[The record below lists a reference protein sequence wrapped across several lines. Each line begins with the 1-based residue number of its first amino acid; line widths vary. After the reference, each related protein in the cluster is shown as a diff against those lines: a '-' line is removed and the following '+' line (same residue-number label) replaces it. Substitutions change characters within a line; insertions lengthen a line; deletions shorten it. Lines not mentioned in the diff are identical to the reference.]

1 MKILF
6 IHHYFPGQFARIARD
21 YVERGHEVVALN
33 RGLKDGRS
41 NPPVD
46 GVRLIEY
53 GQEVDIDRPESHPL
67 FETEQY
73 VRESASVVKRAMEL
87 RESGWT
93 PDLVYGHTG
102 WGTGAF
108 VHDVFP
114 EAKHVK
120 YCEWFYNNSA
130 ESTEFL
136 DGDRGQPNRFF
147 TSLLNMPILADLM
160 RADLMM
166 SPTEWQRSQFPPAI
180 RAAIRVLPDGVDTEL
195 LKADHEA
202 RFTTPGGRTFR
213 PGDRVVTYVARG
225 SDPFRGFKP
234 FIEALQR
241 LQKQDAKVEA
251 IVVGD
256 RTVYYGS
263 GHNTDNHFTEVMAQA
278 DLDMART
285 HFVGA
290 LPYDSYRRVLQ
301 VSAAHIY
308 LTVPFVLSW
317 SALEALSTGCAFIGS
332 DTAPVR
338 EFVTHGD
345 NGLLVDFF
353 NPAAIADA
361 ALHMLD
367 GGDEVRRMR
376 ARARETI
383 LTRWEA
389 QRAIELHRA
398 AVDSLF
404 SDSSSPR

>member
-21 YVERGHEVVALN
+21 YVTRGHDVIALH

-46 GVRLIEY
+46 GVRMVEY
-53 GQEVDIDRPESHPL
+53 GQEVEVDRPEHHSL

-73 VRESASVVKRAMEL
+73 IRESASVVKRALML
-87 RESGWT
+87 RDDGWI
-93 PDLVYGHTG
+93 PDIVYGHTG

-108 VHDVFP
+108 VQDVFP
-114 EAKHVK
+114 DAKYVK
-120 YCEWFYNNSA
+120 YCEWFYNNNA

-136 DGDRGQPNRFF
+136 EGDRGYVNRFL
-147 TSLLNMPILADLM
+147 TSLLNMPILSDLM
-160 RADLMM
+160 RADLMI
-166 SPTEWQRSQFPPAI
+166 SPTEWQRAQFP
-180 RAAIRVLPDGVDTEL
+180 AAIRSAIQVLPDGVDTDL
-195 LKADHEA
+195 LKPDPDATY
-202 RFTTPGGRTFR
+202 TTPAGRTFR
-213 PGDRVVTYVARG
+213 HGDRVVTYVARG

-234 FIEALQR
+234 FIGALEK
-241 LQKQDAKVEA
+241 LQKRDQRVEA

-263 GHNTDNHFTEVMAQA
+263 GHDTETHFDEVMAEA

-285 HFVGA
+285 HFVGS

-332 DTAPVR
+332 NTAPVR
-338 EFVTHGD
+338 EFVTDGE
-345 NGLLVDFF
+345 NGFLADFF
-353 NPAAIADA
+353 DPSAIAEA
-361 ALHMLD
+361 ALRALD
-367 GGDEVRRMR
+367 GGDGVDRMR
-376 ARARETI
+376 RKARETI
-383 LTRWEA
+383 LARWDA
-389 QRAIELHRA
+389 DHALNRHRA

-404 SDSSSPR
+404 SVEASR